1 MKFAKYLNES
11 PAFKTGAMQVQGQPK
26 PSIQTAQLATDLF
39 VVFDKTYK
47 KLNAVPEELK
57 GTFKDALNHIY
68 LAYELIRKRYPLFF
82 RKLD

>member
-11 PAFKTGAMQVQGQPK
+11 PAFKPGAMQVQGQPK

-39 VVFDKTYK
+39 NVFGKTYSK
-47 KLNAVPEELK
+47 INALPEDMR
-57 GTFKDALNHIY
+57 GTFKDVLNHIH
-68 LAYELIRKRYPLFF
+68 LAYELIRKKYPMFF